1 MQNKNHTENPH
12 IGFELRRAANLI
24 RREIDNAMSGR
35 KIEKLT
41 GMQGR
46 VIGFLCHNLG
56 KEIFQRDIE
65 TEFSIR
71 RSTATAM
78 LQTMEKHGL
87 IERQPV
93 EYDARLKRIAPTPV
107 ALERHKIFEYE
118 INRVEASVL
127 NGITKDEADTLLKI
141 LEKIRNNLGE

>member
-1 MQNKNHTENPH
+1 MQNKNQPQNPH
-12 IGFELRRAANLI
+12 IGFELRRVANLI

-46 VIGFLCHNLG
+46 VIGFLCHNIN

-65 TEFSIR
+65 MEFSIR

-87 IERQPV
+87 IERVAV
-93 EYDARLKRIAPTPV
+93 EYDARLKRILPTAI
-107 ALERHKIFEYE
+107 ALKRHKIFEYE
-118 INRVEASVL
+118 IDRVETSVL
-127 NGITKDEADTLLKI
+127 NGITDEEADVLLGI

>member
-1 MQNKNHTENPH
+1 MPNVNQCKKVH
-12 IGFELRRAANLI
+12 IGFEVIRVANLI
-24 RREIDNAMSGR
+24 RRDIDNAMSGR

-46 VIGFLCHNLG
+46 VIGFLCRNVN

-71 RSTATAM
+71 RSTATTM

-87 IERQPV
+87 IKRVAV
-93 EYDARLKRIAPTPV
+93 EYDARLKRIIPTDI

-118 INRVEASVL
+118 VNRVEESIL
-127 NGITKDEADTLLKI
+127 SGITAEEANTLCRL
-141 LEKIRNNLGE
+141 LEKIRKNLGE

>member
-1 MQNKNHTENPH
+1 MQKAERYQNLH
-12 IGFELRRAANLI
+12 IGFEVIRAANLI
-24 RREIDNAMSGR
+24 RRDIDNVMSGR

-46 VIGFLCHNLG
+46 VIGFLCRNLN

-71 RSTATAM
+71 RSTATTM

-87 IERQPV
+87 IKRVAV
-93 EYDARLKRIAPTPV
+93 EYDARLKRILPTDI
-107 ALERHKIFEYE
+107 AFERHKIFEYE
-118 INRVEASVL
+118 VNKVEASVL
-127 NGITKDEADTLLKI
+127 NGITEAEAQTLLTI
-141 LEKIRNNLGE
+141 LKKIRKNLGE